1 MVDKL
6 ASMEHLEERLS
17 SRQKAFM
24 QVPDIVQIRKK
35 REEFEEELRKNSRFD
50 LASKRRNIKP
60 QPESSLLD
68 LSTILRLASD
78 GNEPLLAVSSLRK
91 LLSVQADPPIQQ
103 VIDAGFLPQLLG
115 WMQRS
120 DLPVFQYEACWA
132 LTNIASGSHEHAEA
146 LVLRG
151 VLPLI
156 YMLLESADV
165 NVREQAA
172 WLTANI
178 TRDSAKVREAVLQT
192 AGLSRLLTVLNES
205 PRPSLAKVTITAVA
219 NLCRGKP
226 APEYAVS
233 RPALPY
239 LAAVLL
245 RLDDNET
252 LKDCLW
258 AISSMC
264 EGEESRIEDL
274 LDTGVVPRLIVLA
287 RSEQTKVQHPALRC
301 IGNVVA
307 GSAPQ
312 TEKVIGAGL
321 IEVLEVLVKS
331 PRLTIRKEAAWITS
345 NLSAGSIPQLQRL
358 LQSSLFPSLLSLL
371 PSDSPTI
378 QSEVFYAL
386 LNLALSDTREAP
398 LFLLQQ
404 GSVQVVKQVLESNTC
419 PKVLQAALELIAALL
434 EAGKKYFTEGS
445 GRNKVCEEVER
456 TGCLEAIEDL
466 QKHTSHFVYSK
477 AVKVLESYFETE
489 DPPDLLASSILA
501 VPLHFQ
507 L

>member
-1 MVDKL
+1 M
-6 ASMEHLEERLS
+6 SHLEERLS

-24 QVPDIVQIRKK
+24 QVPDIAQIKKK
-35 REEFEEELRKNSRFD
+35 REEFEAQLRTSHRFD
-50 LASKRRNIKP
+50 LASKRRNLMP
-60 QPESSLLD
+60 QPNSNLLD
-68 LSTILRLASD
+68 LSTILRMASE
-78 GNEPLLAVSSLRK
+78 GSEPLLAASSLRK

-120 DLPVFQYEACWA
+120 DLPAFQYEACWA

-146 LVLRG
+146 LVQRG
-151 VLPLI
+151 IVPLI

-165 NVREQAA
+165 DVREQAA
-172 WLTANI
+172 GLTANI
-178 TRDSAKVREAVLQT
+178 TRDSAKVRDAVLQT
-192 AGLSRLLTVLNES
+192 AGLSRLLKVLSEC
-205 PRPSLAKVTITAVA
+205 PRPSLAMAVVA
-219 NLCRGKP
+219 AVSNLCRGKP

-239 LAAVLL
+239 LAAMILGIK
-245 RLDDNET
+245 DEET

-264 EGEESRIEDL
+264 EGEESRIQDL
-274 LDTGVVPRLIVLA
+274 LETGVIPRLVVLA

-301 IGNVVA
+301 IGNVVV
-307 GSAPQ
+307 GSAQQ
-312 TEKVIGAGL
+312 TEKVLEAGL

-331 PRLTIRKEAAWITS
+331 PKLTIRKEAAWIAS
-345 NLSAGSIPQLQRL
+345 NLSAGPFPQLQRL

-386 LNLALSDTREAP
+386 LNIALSDRREAP

-404 GSVQVVKQVLESNTC
+404 GAVLVVKQVLESNTS
-419 PKVLQAALELIAALL
+419 PKVMQAALELIAALL
-434 EAGKKYFTEGS
+434 EAGKRHFTES
-445 GRNKVCEEVER
+445 SEGRNQVCEEVER
-456 TGCLEAIEDL
+456 TGCLEAIEEM
-466 QKHTSHFVYSK
+466 QKHTSNFVYSK
-477 AVKVLESYFETE
+477 AVKILESYFETE